1 MHTVV
6 EGTKQD
12 IASWMEFVKNVRWNF
27 PGLET
32 ESALE
37 EHKNTVLKFMGEKR
51 AICVKDKE
59 RIVGV
64 LLYSLKYNMICCLA
78 VSPDYR
84 KQGIGSELLSYALE
98 RLDRTQPVTV
108 STFREEDEKGAAPR
122 ALYKKFGFIPE
133 EMIEEFGYPNQ
144 RLVLYPSTN

>member
-1 MHTVV
+1 MYTVV
-6 EGTKQD
+6 EGTEQD
-12 IASWMEFVKNVRWNF
+12 IASWMELVKNVRWNF

-84 KQGIGSELLSYALE
+84 KQGIGSELLSYAME

-122 ALYKKFGFIPE
+122 ALYKKFGFIPDE
-133 EMIEEFGYPNQ
+133 LIEEFGYPNQ
-144 RLVLYPSTN
+144 RFVLYPSTN